1 MAPRLECFCY
11 PGCLIQNVE
20 KYAQPLI
27 VDEKETN
34 SRFVEDRGPES
45 MTPGVIWA
53 GDIEDTRSGTS
64 RTM

>member
-27 VDEKETN
+27 VDEKERIAD
-34 SRFVEDRGPES
+34 SS
-45 MTPGVIWA
+45 KIA
-53 GDIEDTRSGTS
+53 GRNP
-64 RTM
+64 